1 MQTGD
6 RVLVYSAFN
15 HTWASGFEI
24 AEVVDQGYHV
34 RRVSDGAILPST
46 TSERHLRLEDGP

>member
-15 HTWASGFEI
+15 DTWASGFEI
-24 AEVVDQGYHV
+24 AEVLGDEYRV
-34 RRVSDGAILPST
+34 RRVSDGALFPSST
-46 TSERHLRLEDGP
+46 AERHLRPDD

>member
-15 HTWASGFEI
+15 NSWASGFEI
-24 AEVVDQGYHV
+24 AEVVDDGYRV
-34 RRVSDGAILPST
+34 RRVSDGALLPNS
-46 TSERHLRLEDGP
+46 TSERHLRPDS